1 MGSSRKT
8 LGRGSALQA
17 LADDGAGIFS
27 LRTLILME
35 PRGGSP
41 QPCPLL
47 TLLGGL
53 CHRNRKLPSSL
64 ELGRKGPIS
73 TVCRSGPKPLLG
85 RKAFSS
91 GRGWEVPHSCCALA
105 WAQAGLHGRKE
116 SRTPQSGPSHWLPP
130 CTHPGGHEGGA
141 RTCLHVHSQCPAS
154 SSSSSPAPS
163 SPCTSHAANTPPKRA
178 WKTPK

>member
-91 GRGWEVPHSCCALA
+91 GRRWEVPHSCWAA
-105 WAQAGLHGRKE
+105 WGEREQN
-116 SRTPQSGPSHWLPP
+116 PP
-130 CTHPGGHEGGA
+130 ERPFS
-141 RTCLHVHSQCPAS
+141 LAS
-154 SSSSSPAPS
+154 SL
-163 SPCTSHAANTPPKRA
+163 HPPRWA
-178 WKTPK
+178 